1 MKPVN
6 DWIIDGVEQM
16 FLPQGASFDE
26 ERRNFIKRLSS
37 CDLLA
42 VPGSGKTTALLAKLA
57 CVVQSND
64 NNDGILVLS
73 HTNTAVDEI
82 KKKLEEKFGVL
93 FNYPNC
99 VCTVQ
104 EFVDTFLAIPF
115 YENIYHTSV
124 DYIDKDRY
132 EEELEYELAR
142 IRDIR
147 IGYLKNMNYDFKK
160 IRFGIKDSN
169 RTVGEGISCD
179 ELKYKIPR
187 TWTGHEDE
195 NKAFVV
201 SKLLEVKNR
210 ILQKG
215 VLHYDDCYFLAE
227 SYISD
232 HPEVI
237 SFLRKRF
244 KYIFVDEA
252 QDLAKHQIE
261 VLDKLFNCD
270 ECVLQR
276 VGDNNQSI
284 YHKVSED
291 TVWMPRNVLYI
302 RNSQRLT
309 PEIADVVNAFTLDKG
324 ADDRG
329 NVLFNV
335 AGKRTLANP
344 IPPYLLLY
352 EDGTIGNLE
361 NTFRD
366 IINLHSLTETNE
378 ARKYGFHIIGWN
390 GNKEENYDINKL
402 RLEDIFPQFVVSKN
416 ATKVVLKTLSDY
428 IQLGR
433 TENTLRECRISILSA
448 LSTVL
453 RLSGTKDVNSRN
465 YTPNSLY
472 KYVIQQEQYKDD
484 FEKAIYDMA
493 VLLVTKQYEAGYNK
507 LKDFLRNQFVII
519 MPFQEN
525 QPLRDF
531 LGDRFNLI
539 VEDASSVVHNQ
550 ADFPIEIS
558 TVHHVKGMTHCATM
572 YVETFYYEYEC
583 NHLIKE
589 AKGRLGSSPFFKD
602 TCCITGKR
610 AKQAMKMLYVGM
622 SRPTHLLCYA
632 SLKQNWNDAR
642 QQKMRDAG
650 WQVIEVSNTKK

>member
-1 MKPVN
+1 MKV
-6 DWIIDGVEQM
+6 IDDQLIDSIEHV
-16 FLPQGASFDE
+16 FLPQGASFAD
-26 ERRNFIKRLSS
+26 ERRDFIKKISS

-57 CVVQSND
+57 CVVMANAD
-64 NNDGILVLS
+64 NDGILVLS

-82 KKKLEEKFGVL
+82 KDKLEGKFGVL

-115 YENIYHTSV
+115 YENINHSSV

-142 IRDIR
+142 IRDKR
-147 IGYLKNMNYDFKK
+147 IGYLKNKNYDFKK
-160 IRFGIKDSN
+160 IRFGIKDGN
-169 RTVGEGISCD
+169 RTVGEDISCD
-179 ELKYKIPR
+179 ELKYEIPR
-187 TWTGHEDE
+187 TWAGHEDE

-261 VLDKLFNCD
+261 VLDKLFNSD

-302 RNSQRLT
+302 RNSQRFT
-309 PEIADVVNAFTLDKG
+309 PEIADVVNAFTLNKG

-352 EDGTIGNLE
+352 EEGTMGNLE
-361 NTFRD
+361 NIFRD
-366 IINLHSLTETNE
+366 IINHHSLTETIE
-378 ARKYGFHIIGWN
+378 AQKYGFHIIGWN
-390 GNKEENYDINKL
+390 GNKEEAYNINKL
-402 RLEDIFPQFVVSKN
+402 RLEDIFPRLVVSKS
-416 ATKVVLKTLSDY
+416 AGKVILTTLSDY

-433 TENTLRECRISILSA
+433 KGNTLHECRNSVLSA
-448 LSTVL
+448 MSTAL
-453 RLSGTKDVNSRN
+453 RLSRTKDVNNRY
-465 YTPNSLY
+465 YTPSSLY
-472 KYVIQQEQYKDD
+472 KYAIQNDQYKEL
-484 FEKAIYDMA
+484 FEMIIYDVA
-493 VLLVTKQYEAGYNK
+493 VLLVTRQYEEGYNV
-507 LKDFLRNQFVII
+507 LKDFVQNHLAAII
-519 MPFQEN
+519 PFQEN
-525 QPLRDF
+525 QALRDF
-531 LGDRFNLI
+531 LGVGFSHIDIGEQTVAQNPVGL
-539 VEDASSVVHNQ
+539 
-550 ADFPIEIS
+550 PIEIS

-589 AKGRLGSSPFFKD
+589 TKGRLGSSPFFKD

-642 QQKMRDAG
+642 LQKMRDAG
-650 WQVIEVSNTKK
+650 WQVIEVT

>member
-1 MKPVN
+1 MKV
-6 DWIIDGVEQM
+6 IDDQLIDSIEHL
-16 FLPQGASFDE
+16 FLPQGGSFDD
-26 ERRNFIKRLSS
+26 ERRDFIKNISS

-57 CVVQSND
+57 CVVMANVE
-64 NNDGILVLS
+64 NDGILVLS

-82 KKKLEEKFGVL
+82 KDKLEGKFGVL

-115 YENIYHTSV
+115 YENMNHTSV
-124 DYIDKDRY
+124 DYIDKGRY

-142 IRDIR
+142 IRDKR
-147 IGYLKNMNYDFKK
+147 IGYLKNKNYDFKK
-160 IRFGIKDSN
+160 IRFGIKDGN

-179 ELKYKIPR
+179 ELKYEIPR
-187 TWTGHEDE
+187 TWTSHEDE

-244 KYIFVDEA
+244 KYVFVDEA

-276 VGDNNQSI
+276 VGDYNQSI

-309 PEIADVVNAFTLDKG
+309 PEIADVVNAFTLNKG
-324 ADDRG
+324 ADDQG

-344 IPPYLLLY
+344 IQPYLLLY
-352 EDGTIGNLE
+352 EEGTMGNLE

-366 IINLHSLTETNE
+366 IINHHSLTETME
-378 ARKYGFHIIGWN
+378 AQKYGFHIIGWN
-390 GNKEENYDINKL
+390 GNKEEAYNINKL
-402 RLEDIFPQFVVSKN
+402 RLEDIFPRFVVSKS
-416 ATKVVLKTLSDY
+416 AGKVILTTLSDY

-433 TENTLRECRISILSA
+433 NGNTLLECRNSVLSA
-448 LSTVL
+448 MSTAL
-453 RLSGTKDVNSRN
+453 RLSRTKDVNNRY
-465 YTPNSLY
+465 YTPNSLN
-472 KYVIQQEQYKDD
+472 KYVIQQGQHKEV
-484 FEKAIYDMA
+484 FEKFIYDVA
-493 VLLVTKQYEAGYNK
+493 VLLVTKQYEAGYNV
-507 LKDFLRNQFVII
+507 LKDFVQNQLAAII
-519 MPFQEN
+519 PFQEN
-525 QPLRDF
+525 QALRDF
-531 LGDRFNLI
+531 LGVGFGHIDIGEQPAAQNPAGL
-539 VEDASSVVHNQ
+539 
-550 ADFPIEIS
+550 PIEIS

-589 AKGRLGSSPFFKD
+589 AKGRLRSSPFFKD

-642 QQKMRDAG
+642 LQKMRDAG
-650 WQVIEVSNTKK
+650 WQVIEVT

>member
-1 MKPVN
+1 M
-6 DWIIDGVEQM
+6 I
-16 FLPQGASFDE
+16 
-26 ERRNFIKRLSS
+26 
-37 CDLLA
+37 
-42 VPGSGKTTALLAKLA
+42 PG
-57 CVVQSND
+57 
-64 NNDGILVLS
+64 
-73 HTNTAVDEI
+73 
-82 KKKLEEKFGVL
+82 
-93 FNYPNC
+93 
-99 VCTVQ
+99 
-104 EFVDTFLAIPF
+104 
-115 YENIYHTSV
+115 
-124 DYIDKDRY
+124 
-132 EEELEYELAR
+132 
-142 IRDIR
+142 
-147 IGYLKNMNYDFKK
+147 
-160 IRFGIKDSN
+160 
-169 RTVGEGISCD
+169 
-179 ELKYKIPR
+179 
-187 TWTGHEDE
+187 TWAGHEDE

-201 SKLLEVKNR
+201 SKILEVKNR

-215 VLHYDDCYFLAE
+215 VLHYDDCYFLAD

-232 HPEVI
+232 HPEII

-252 QDLAKHQIE
+252 QDLAKHQVEI
-261 VLDKLFNCD
+261 LDKLFNCD

-276 VGDNNQSI
+276 VGDINQSI

-291 TVWMPRNVLYI
+291 TVWEPRNVMYI
-302 RNSQRLT
+302 TRSQRLT
-309 PEIADVVNAFTLDKG
+309 SEIADVVNAFTLNRYTDNQG
-324 ADDRG
+324 HA
-329 NVLFNV
+329 LFNV
-335 AGKRTLANP
+335 VGNRILTNP

-352 EDGTIGNLE
+352 EEGTMGNLE
-361 NTFRD
+361 NAFRD
-366 IINLHSLTETNE
+366 IINHYSLTETIE
-378 ARKYGFHIIGWN
+378 AQKYGFHIIGWN
-390 GNKEENYDINKL
+390 GNKEEDYDINKL
-402 RLEDIFPQFVVSKN
+402 RLEDIFLQFVVSKN
-416 ATKVVLKTLSDY
+416 ATKVVLTTLSDY

-448 LSTVL
+448 LCTAL

-589 AKGRLGSSPFFKD
+589 TRGGLASSPFFKD
-602 TCCITGKR
+602 TCNITGKR
-610 AKQAMKMLYVGM
+610 AMQAMKMLYVGM

-642 QQKMRDAG
+642 LQKMRDAG
-650 WQVIEVSNTKK
+650 WQVIETT

>member
-6 DWIIDGVEQM
+6 DRIIDGVEQM

-73 HTNTAVDEI
+73 HTNTAVNEI
-82 KKKLEEKFGVL
+82 KNKLEGKFGVL

-115 YENIYHTSV
+115 YENINHSSV

-142 IRDIR
+142 IRDKR
-147 IGYLKNMNYDFKK
+147 IGYLKNKKYDFKK
-160 IRFGIKDSN
+160 IRFGIKDGN
-169 RTVGEGISCD
+169 RTVGEDISCN
-179 ELKYKIPR
+179 ELKYVIPG
-187 TWTGHEDE
+187 TWAGHEDE

-201 SKLLEVKNR
+201 SKILEVKNR

-215 VLHYDDCYFLAE
+215 VLHYDDCYFLAD

-232 HPEVI
+232 HPEII

-252 QDLAKHQIE
+252 QDLAKHQVEI
-261 VLDKLFNCD
+261 LDKLFNCD

-276 VGDNNQSI
+276 VGDINQSI

-291 TVWMPRNVLYI
+291 TVWEPRNVMYI
-302 RNSQRLT
+302 TRSQRLT
-309 PEIADVVNAFTLDKG
+309 SEIADVVNAFTLNRYTDNQG
-324 ADDRG
+324 HA
-329 NVLFNV
+329 LFNV
-335 AGKRTLANP
+335 VGNRILTNP

-352 EDGTIGNLE
+352 EEGTMGNLE
-361 NTFRD
+361 NAFRD
-366 IINLHSLTETNE
+366 IINHYSLTETIE
-378 ARKYGFHIIGWN
+378 AQKYGFHIIGWN
-390 GNKEENYDINKL
+390 GNKEEDYDINKL
-402 RLEDIFPQFVVSKN
+402 RLEDIFLQFVVSKN
-416 ATKVVLKTLSDY
+416 ATKVVLTTLSDY

-448 LSTVL
+448 LCTAL

-589 AKGRLGSSPFFKD
+589 TRGGLASSPFFKD
-602 TCCITGKR
+602 TCNITGKR
-610 AKQAMKMLYVGM
+610 AMQAMKMLYVGM

-642 QQKMRDAG
+642 LQKMRDAG
-650 WQVIEVSNTKK
+650 WQVIETT

>member
-1 MKPVN
+1 MKV
-6 DWIIDGVEQM
+6 IDDQLIDSIEHI
-16 FLPQGASFDE
+16 FLPQGASFDD
-26 ERRNFIKRLSS
+26 ERRYFIKNISS

-57 CVVQSND
+57 CIVQSND

-82 KKKLEEKFGVL
+82 KNKLEGKFGVL

-115 YENIYHTSV
+115 YENIYHSSV

-142 IRDIR
+142 IQDKR

-169 RTVGEGISCD
+169 RTVGEGISYD
-179 ELKYKIPR
+179 ELKYEIPR

-210 ILQKG
+210 ILQRG

-227 SYISD
+227 SYISN

-261 VLDKLFNCD
+261 ILDRLFNCD

-276 VGDNNQSI
+276 VGDINQSI
-284 YHKVSED
+284 YHKVSEV
-291 TVWMPRNVLYI
+291 TVWEPRNVMYI
-302 RNSQRLT
+302 TKSKRLT
-309 PEIADVVNAFTLDKG
+309 PEIADIVNAFTLNKYTDNQGHDLYKVE
-324 ADDRG
+324 G
-329 NVLFNV
+329 N
-335 AGKRTLANP
+335 RTLTSP

-352 EDGTIGNLE
+352 EEGTMCNLE
-361 NTFRD
+361 NTFRS
-366 IINLHSLTETNE
+366 IINEHRLTETVE
-378 ARKYGFHIIGWN
+378 APKYGFHIIGWS
-390 GNKEENYDINKL
+390 GNKEEVYNIKKL
-402 RLEDIFPQFVVSKN
+402 RIEDIFPQFVVSKN
-416 ATKVVLKTLSDY
+416 AAKVVLKTLSDY

-433 TENTLRECRISILSA
+433 QENTLCECRKSILSSM
-448 LSTVL
+448 STVL
-453 RLSGTKDVNSRN
+453 RLSGTKEVNNRY
-465 YTPNSLY
+465 YTPTSLY
-472 KYVIQQEQYKDD
+472 KCIIQQDHYKEL
-484 FEKAIYDMA
+484 FEKSIYNVA
-493 VLLVTKQYEAGYNK
+493 VLLVTKQYAAGYNA
-507 LKDFLRNQFVII
+507 LRDFIQNQLVKII
-519 MPFQEN
+519 PFQEN
-525 QPLRDF
+525 QDLRDF
-531 LGDRFNLI
+531 LGDRFNHI
-539 VEDASSVVHNQ
+539 VEDVPSAVLNQ
-550 ADFPIEIS
+550 TDFPIEIS
-558 TVHHVKGMTHCATM
+558 NVHHVKGMTHCATM
-572 YVETFYYEYEC
+572 YVETFCYKYEC

-589 AKGRLGSSPFFKD
+589 TKGRLGSSPFFKD
-602 TCCITGKR
+602 SCCITGKR

-642 QQKMRDAG
+642 LQKMRDAG
-650 WQVIEVSNTKK
+650 WQVIEVT